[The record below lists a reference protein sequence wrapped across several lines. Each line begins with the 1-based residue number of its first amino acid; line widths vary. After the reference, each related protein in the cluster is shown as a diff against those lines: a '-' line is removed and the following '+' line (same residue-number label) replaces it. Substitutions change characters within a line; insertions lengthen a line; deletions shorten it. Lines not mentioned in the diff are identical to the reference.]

1 MAASFTRDSGTQTPT
16 TYDRFQELKAFDDS
30 KSGVEDHDSV
40 KPIPTQFTIPVV
52 DLENIKT
59 RSDEVVEGIRK
70 AGGEIGFFQVVN
82 HGVPQS
88 VLEEMLA
95 AARGFHELP
104 TEVKKSYYTR
114 EKTKKVIY
122 GSNFD
127 LYDVLCLTYQLQILQ
142 IKSPNPSNVVN
153 IFIFCRDITMEFSK
167 QIHKLG
173 TTLFKLLSKAI
184 GLTPDHL
191 IGLDCSKGH
200 CLLSH
205 YYPACPEPELTLG
218 TTKHSDPDFLT
229 ILLQYHIGGLQVFH
243 QNQWFDVPFL
253 PGALVV
259 NIGDLL
265 QLISNDKL
273 KSVEHQVLANEKGPR
288 VSVACFFT
296 PHLYPSTRIY
306 GPIKELLSKENPPL
320 YRETTVEDFISYY
333 DSKGLDEKS
342 ALAHFKLQP

>member
-30 KSGVEDHDSV
+30 KSGVKGLVDAGITKIPRIFCRPKVEDHDSV

-52 DLENIKT
+52 DLENIKA

-127 LYDVLCLTYQLQILQ
+127 LYDVLCLT
-142 IKSPNPSNVVN
+142 
-153 IFIFCRDITMEFSK
+153 DITMEFSK

-320 YRETTVEDFISYY
+320 YRENTVEDFISYY